1 MRFKGS
7 VRVPRFSGKMIFC
20 YSMLMSHYVIFRSS
34 MSHYVIVQFT
44 VLYIRVVDSRN
55 WTRVTVSCS
64 TFVGIKVKTV

>member
-7 VRVPRFSGKMIFC
+7 VRVPRFLGKVIFC
-20 YSMLMSHYVIFRSS
+20 FSMLSHYVIFRSS

-44 VLYIRVVDSRN
+44 VLYIGVVESRN

-64 TFVGIKVKTV
+64 TFVGIK